1 MNENIQNEP
10 SGVRRKGRPPARL
23 NLSHYHPMRPVL
35 NKCAW
40 SSRAIRVRQLMNWL
54 CVLAISVLV
63 GLQKV
68 AARNAGKLNFASH
81 AIAAETRP
89 AESVEA
95 ELIRLQ
101 QQTGLSLASFGFGL
115 KLVLF
120 EKRTLIQVPTSI
132 GSTIVRGTIS
142 RDGTEFIVSR
152 FGPSASNTLEL
163 LRTDGSDLRE
173 LPFPHAGNVAS
184 HAQSLCWS
192 SDKSRLAA
200 SVHRS
205 SPELALEILNLG
217 SGVDQTVDPNVK
229 GLTSQCWSS
238 DNTKIVY
245 EAVDGVRTYEVEN
258 DKSST
263 LLAPGGKDPTWSPD
277 GNWIAFRDGD
287 TFYEIHPDG
296 LYKRKLLHR
305 RNVYS
310 PLWWSPDSR
319 FVAYVATAPFAVDD
333 VYELRVRRLVD
344 ESEAEMA
351 EGQISGN
358 YQWLVSPNLVRQAGS
373 QTKLH

>member
-1 MNENIQNEP
+1 MELP
-10 SGVRRKGRPPARL
+10 Y
-23 NLSHYHPMRPVL
+23 YHSAKP
-35 NKCAW
+35 
-40 SSRAIRVRQLMNWL
+40 
-54 CVLAISVLV
+54 
-63 GLQKV
+63 
-68 AARNAGKLNFASH
+68 
-81 AIAAETRP
+81 IAAEARP
-89 AESVEA
+89 EESVQA
-95 ELIRLQ
+95 ELVRLQ

-152 FGPSASNTLEL
+152 FGSSASKTIEL

-173 LPFPHAGNVAS
+173 LPFPQAGNVAS

-192 SDKSRLAA
+192 SDKSRLAV

-217 SGVDQTVDPNVK
+217 SGVDQTEDPNVK

-245 EAVDGVRTYEVEN
+245 EAVDGVRTYEVGN

-277 GNWIAFRDGD
+277 GNWIAFRDGN
-287 TFYEIHPDG
+287 TFYEIRPDSRD
-296 LYKRKLLHR
+296 KRKLLR
-305 RNVYS
+305 SRDVWS

-319 FVAYVATAPFAVDD
+319 FVAYVASVPFAIDD
-333 VYELRVRRLVD
+333 FYRLLIRRLEDNTDVWV
-344 ESEAEMA
+344 A
-351 EGQISGN
+351 EGQITGE
-358 YQWLVSPNLVRQAGS
+358 YQWFISPQLVRQAGS

>member
-1 MNENIQNEP
+1 MKPVPNEYVR
-10 SGVRRKGRPPARL
+10 SGRFKPVRRL
-23 NLSHYHPMRPVL
+23 I
-35 NKCAW
+35 C
-40 SSRAIRVRQLMNWL
+40 WL
-54 CVLAISVLV
+54 CVLAFSVLAS
-63 GLQKV
+63 LQEG
-68 AARNAGKLNFASH
+68 AAWNAGKLNFASR
-81 AIAAETRP
+81 AIAAEPRP
-89 AESVEA
+89 EESVQA
-95 ELIRLQ
+95 ELVRLQ

-120 EKRTLIQVPTSI
+120 EKRTLVQIPTSI
-132 GSTIVRGTIS
+132 GSAIVRGTIS

-152 FGPSASNTLEL
+152 FGSSSSKTLEL

-192 SDKSRLAA
+192 SDKSRLAV
-200 SVHRS
+200 SVHRG
-205 SPELALEILNLG
+205 SPEVALEILNLA
-217 SGVDQTVDPNVK
+217 SGVDQTVDPSVK

-238 DNTKIVY
+238 DNTRIVY
-245 EAVDGVRTYEVEN
+245 EAGDGVRTYEIGN
-258 DKSST
+258 NRSTT
-263 LLAPGGKDPTWSPD
+263 LLAPGGQDPTWSPD

-296 LYKRKLLHR
+296 RDKRKLLHR

-319 FVAYVATAPFAVDD
+319 FVAYVATASFAVDD

-351 EGQISGN
+351 EGQISGE
-358 YQWLVSPNLVRQAGS
+358 YQWLLSPDLVRQAGS
-373 QTKLH
+373 HPKLH